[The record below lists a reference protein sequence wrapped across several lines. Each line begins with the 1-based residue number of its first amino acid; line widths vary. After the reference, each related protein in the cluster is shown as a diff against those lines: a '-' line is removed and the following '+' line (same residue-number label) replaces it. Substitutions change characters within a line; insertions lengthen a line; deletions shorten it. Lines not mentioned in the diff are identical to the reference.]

1 MWKTR
6 IATFLVACLLSSLV
20 PAHAASVS
28 ANGSFDSALVLNET
42 LPLSVSPEKAEG
54 EELGPPSFEIDHIQ
68 LSPDSPPAEGTE
80 KEVFLA
86 EEEKVHSEELEL
98 GEEAVLPAVLQT
110 ADGREEIQ
118 ITTAKDLIALLNR
131 ELQMDSGVM
140 GDWERYGIRNADI
153 YLNLSECRPY
163 NFLR

>member
-68 LSPDSPPAEGTE
+68 LSPDSHRRKGQKKKCFWQKKRRFIP
-80 KEVFLA
+80 
-86 EEEKVHSEELEL
+86 
-98 GEEAVLPAVLQT
+98 
-110 ADGREEIQ
+110 
-118 ITTAKDLIALLNR
+118 
-131 ELQMDSGVM
+131 
-140 GDWERYGIRNADI
+140 RNW
-153 YLNLSECRPY
+153 S
-163 NFLR
+163 

>member
-68 LSPDSPPAEGTE
+68 LSPDSPPAEGTRS
-80 KEVFLA
+80 V
-86 EEEKVHSEELEL
+86 S
-98 GEEAVLPAVLQT
+98 
-110 ADGREEIQ
+110 GRR
-118 ITTAKDLIALLNR
+118 R
-131 ELQMDSGVM
+131 EGSFRGTGV
-140 GDWERYGIRNADI
+140 R
-153 YLNLSECRPY
+153 
-163 NFLR
+163 